1 MQIKFFF
8 RAIMDTYSMTDAAIC
23 REIGTRLRQL
33 RLRKNM
39 TQQQLADA
47 AAVSLNVIKR
57 MESGRGKL
65 SSLVAFLRELDGLD
79 NLEHFIPAPE
89 ISPLQLARQQGKQ
102 RQRATGKRGRKRTVS
117 EEGPEW

>member
-8 RAIMDTYSMTDAAIC
+8 RAIMNTYSMTDAAIC
-23 REIGTRLRQL
+23 REIGARLRQL
-33 RLRKNM
+33 RLRRNI

-57 MESGRGKL
+57 MENGQGKL
-65 SSLVAFLRELDGLD
+65 ASLVAVLRELDGLD

-117 EEGPEW
+117 GEGPEG

>member
-1 MQIKFFF
+1 MN
-8 RAIMDTYSMTDAAIC
+8 TYSMTDAAIC
-23 REIGTRLRQL
+23 REIGARLRQL
-33 RLRKNM
+33 RLRRNI

-57 MESGRGKL
+57 MENGQGKL
-65 SSLVAFLRELDGLD
+65 ASLVAVLRELDGLD

-102 RQRATGKRGRKRTVS
+102 RQRATGKRGRKRTTS
-117 EEGPEW
+117 EEGPEG